1 MQRYEFSLHVSTE
14 EFLKVYRGA
23 VSHLVVRAT
32 TGQRVQIPA
41 ARFRP
46 FVTPDGVSG
55 TFVLTCDENNK
66 CVDLRRTEPGLE
78 DER

>member
-1 MQRYEFSLHVSTE
+1 MVRYEFSLQLSAA
-14 EFLKVYRGA
+14 EFLRVYQGA
-23 VSHLVVRAT
+23 VSHIVVRAT

-55 TFVLTCDENNK
+55 HFVLICDDQNK
-66 CVDLRRTEPGLE
+66 CLDLRRTASS
-78 DER
+78 